1 MFILIET
8 RVSKN
13 IRISRGLHHEI
24 MTLKLVLRVKLF
36 MARKKLSSNMS

>member
-13 IRISRGLHHEI
+13 IRISRGLRHEI

-36 MARKKLSSNMS
+36 MARKELSSNMS